1 MTHLEAQNK
10 IKSCA
15 DELTLTVSRYVTMV
29 GGERGGCGVS
39 SSCVLVWQQTFH
51 AGLFNL
57 TSYCFVRPGSQLQE
71 GDAFQPLILTLLAFA
86 ALLTL

>member
-1 MTHLEAQNK
+1 M
-10 IKSCA
+10 
-15 DELTLTVSRYVTMV
+15 
-29 GGERGGCGVS
+29 S